1 MTNQVLVVDDDPGVR
16 ASLAALLEAG
26 GYRVGVHCDGE
37 ALIDDPDLAA
47 AAAVLL
53 DIQMPGRDGL
63 TLLGDLM
70 ARPHAP
76 RVVMISGHG
85 DIPTAVQAMQRGA
98 IDFVEKPF
106 DPERVLDAV
115 ARAVK
120 LSDGAQDAAP
130 NGGGLN
136 GGALNCLSP
145 REREVLAHLVAGE
158 ANKVVAR
165 ALGISPRTVEV
176 HRARIMQKLEV
187 RSFAELVRLAIANGV
202 TPGAPRT

>member
-16 ASLAALLEAG
+16 TSLAALLEAG
-26 GYRVGVHCDGE
+26 GYRVGVHGDGE
-37 ALIDDPDLAA
+37 TLIGDPDLAV

-53 DIQMPGRDGL
+53 DIEMPGRDGL
-63 TLLGDLM
+63 SLLGDLM
-70 ARPHAP
+70 GRPRAP
-76 RVVMISGHG
+76 CVVMISGHG

-98 IDFVEKPF
+98 IDFIEKPF

-115 ARAVK
+115 ARAVR
-120 LSDGAQDAAP
+120 LSDGAQDHAP
-130 NGGGLN
+130 N
-136 GGALNCLSP
+136 GGALNGLSP

-202 TPGAPRT
+202 TLGAART

>member
-1 MTNQVLVVDDDPGVR
+1 MMAKQVLVVDDDAGVR
-16 ASLAALLEAG
+16 HSLAALLEAD
-26 GYRVGVHCDGE
+26 GYRVGVHSDGE
-37 ALIDDPDLAA
+37 TLSGDPDLAA
-47 AAAVLL
+47 GVAVLL
-53 DIQMPGRDGL
+53 DIQLPGRDGM
-63 TLLGDLM
+63 TLLGELM
-70 ARPHAP
+70 ALSRPP
-76 RVVMISGHG
+76 QVVMISGHG

-115 ARAVK
+115 ARAVQ
-120 LSDGAQDAAP
+120 LASGGQETAAA
-130 NGGGLN
+130 N
-136 GGALNCLSP
+136 GALTGLSP

-202 TPGAPRT
+202 APGGART